1 MLSGQAVFRHF
12 NTLQGLA
19 IDDNGRLLVGDSEA
33 QTYQLV
39 DKNLRATNKLKPRI
53 PKPSA
58 YSIWKGQLRE
68 EVQDGF
74 HLYTSDGLISDVVVY
89 GEQRIVAGE
98 VGLQLF
104 KEGKFKTFHIPG
116 ITFPKALIK
125 LALGGDKLAMLDRQ
139 GDLYVF
145 DLKEQIL
152 KSVTTDVNH
161 FIWDKWNT
169 LWYTQGRALG
179 FNIDYVNKEP
189 PVLIITS
196 LEDGHGNELESPI
209 SLEPEDELII
219 NFISSYPPMLDEP
232 DLVYRLRADDDW
244 QKIVADSRLKLKNL
258 PEGLNEIQLKVEGIE
273 GVTAFSD
280 NLSVRV
286 ESDWWAIIWPTLA
299 GVLSLLL
306 ALVLMSYNRQK
317 NQMNKLKEEKEK
329 TLLKVA
335 LQDKQQKIGQLQM
348 NPHFLFN
355 TLNSISGLI
364 ALNENKKA
372 RKYLNQFSQMM
383 RKMLDGT
390 RKDFLTLKEEQSFL
404 EQYLSL
410 EAMSRN
416 GAFDYEVVIADNLND
431 QNQVPAMILQP
442 LVENAIIHGVAHKK
456 EKGRVIVHFEKAGK
470 QIKATV
476 EDDGIGREAAQGF
489 RSETHNS
496 AAMDI
501 IKERLSSLD
510 KWNKNAI
517 SYTDLK
523 NEAGEAAGTRVE
535 LILPTIPLSINQY

>member
-196 LEDGHGNELESPI
+196 LEDGHGTELESPI

-355 TLNSISGLI
+355 ALNSISGLI

>member
-355 TLNSISGLI
+355 TCLLYTSPSPRDQRG
-364 ALNENKKA
+364 
-372 RKYLNQFSQMM
+372 
-383 RKMLDGT
+383 
-390 RKDFLTLKEEQSFL
+390 
-404 EQYLSL
+404 
-410 EAMSRN
+410 SRM
-416 GAFDYEVVIADNLND
+416 
-431 QNQVPAMILQP
+431 P
-442 LVENAIIHGVAHKK
+442 
-456 EKGRVIVHFEKAGK
+456 
-470 QIKATV
+470 
-476 EDDGIGREAAQGF
+476 
-489 RSETHNS
+489 SS
-496 AAMDI
+496 A
-501 IKERLSSLD
+501 
-510 KWNKNAI
+510 
-517 SYTDLK
+517 
-523 NEAGEAAGTRVE
+523 
-535 LILPTIPLSINQY
+535 